1 MELPLWR
8 CDTHQI
14 KSFLHKPPS
23 PTPRL
28 FINPQTPKPNKQT
41 APSRGPN
48 AFLATLPAHAWNGAC
63 SHSAVRLPFGPFQ
76 KISLLKWGL
85 GLGAWGLGLGVWE
98 LGAWGLGVWGLGFG
112 SLGLGVWGLGFGVW
126 GLGCQGSGLR
136 SGIWDLGCRR
146 GSRRGAC
153 CEEKPALQ
161 QTRTLDC

>member
-48 AFLATLPAHAWNGAC
+48 AFLATLPAHAWSGAC

-85 GLGAWGLGLGVWE
+85 GFGAWGLGFGILGLGVWE
-98 LGAWGLGVWGLGFG
+98 FGAWGLGVWGLGFG
-112 SLGLGVWGLGFGVW
+112 AWGLGFGVS
-126 GLGCQGSGLR
+126 GLGLEEWNLGSWLQAGVTT
-136 SGIWDLGCRR
+136 
-146 GSRRGAC
+146 GSM
-153 CEEKPALQ
+153 L
-161 QTRTLDC
+161 